1 MTDNKKTLM
10 LALAGGAAIIAGALI
25 YNYIFSDHDGESD
38 DEEVPTADIPDDE
51 VLTKMLKEK
60 NLTDVKKDGVFI
72 NTQYFL
78 TLLQFVGETTRQ
90 VTDGARKNLTD

>member
-1 MTDNKKTLM
+1 
-10 LALAGGAAIIAGALI
+10 
-25 YNYIFSDHDGESD
+25 
-38 DEEVPTADIPDDE
+38 
-51 VLTKMLKEK
+51 MLKEK